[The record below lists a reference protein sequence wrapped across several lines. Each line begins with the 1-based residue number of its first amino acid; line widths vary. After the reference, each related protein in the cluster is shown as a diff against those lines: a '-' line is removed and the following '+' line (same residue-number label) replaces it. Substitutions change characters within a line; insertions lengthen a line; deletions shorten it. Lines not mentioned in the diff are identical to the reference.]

1 MPLDD
6 RSADSGV
13 PLPPGGRG
21 GAFSLTAVVP
31 VLNEEKSLDALL
43 RRLVPVLR
51 GITPRFEIVFVD
63 DGSTDRTRALI
74 SEANATEPRVKAV
87 SLSRRFG
94 KEVALAA
101 GLRRA
106 AGDVVVMIDAD
117 LQHPPEVIADM
128 VARWREGYDVV
139 YGERRD
145 RANESGLRRLSA
157 RGFYSLFRAVSGTA
171 MPAGAGD
178 FRLLDRKAVNAFNRL
193 GERARFNKGLYAW
206 IGFRAIG
213 VPFDV
218 AVRHAGGSRFRLASL
233 TRFALDGLTSFSTV
247 PLRISTYLGLAVST
261 AAFVYVL
268 VFLAKTLVRG
278 IDQPGFP
285 TTIVAI
291 MLLGGIQLIS
301 LGVIGEYLGRV
312 YEEVKGRPLFLEDG
326 TIGSL
331 GTVEDGDDP
340 TERPVARR
348 STGLDRE

>member
-6 RSADSGV
+6 RSADAGA

-21 GAFSLTAVVP
+21 GPFSMSVVVP
-31 VLNEEKSLDALL
+31 VLNEERSLEALL
-43 RRLVPVLR
+43 GRLVPVIR
-51 GITPRFEIVFVD
+51 GITPRYEIVFVD
-63 DGSTDRTRALI
+63 DGSTDRTRTLI
-74 SEANATEPRVKAV
+74 GEANAREPRVKAV

-117 LQHPPEVIADM
+117 LQHPPEVIRDM

-139 YGERRD
+139 YGQRRD
-145 RANESGLRRLSA
+145 RDDESGLRRLSA
-157 RGFYSLFRAVSGTA
+157 RGFYSLFRAVSGTS
-171 MPAGAGD
+171 MPEGAGD

-206 IGFRAIG
+206 IGFRSIG

-218 AVRHAGGSRFRLASL
+218 AERHAGGSRFRLASL

-247 PLRISTYLGLAVST
+247 PLRISTYLGLAVSS
-261 AAFVYVL
+261 AAFLYVL
-268 VFLAKTLVRG
+268 VFLAKTLGRG

-291 MLLGGIQLIS
+291 MMLGGIQLIS

-312 YEEVKGRPLFLEDG
+312 YEEVKARPLFLEDG
-326 TIGSL
+326 AIGSL
-331 GTVEDGDDP
+331 GIVEEAVDRKESPGAP
-340 TERPVARR
+340 SRPGVEQR
-348 STGLDRE
+348 